1 MVEIVGLCRGIIYFT
16 RYYIKAFLIAAKP
29 LPKPWEE
36 GELEIWTLKKPSFED
51 LVVEESTPAS
61 SAIATVLAYV
71 PQIVM
76 KWNIPQFWNF
86 RKTLHFENSPKI
98 VDAW

>member
-36 GELEIWTLKKPSFED
+36 GELEI
-51 LVVEESTPAS
+51 
-61 SAIATVLAYV
+61 
-71 PQIVM
+71 
-76 KWNIPQFWNF
+76 
-86 RKTLHFENSPKI
+86 
-98 VDAW
+98 